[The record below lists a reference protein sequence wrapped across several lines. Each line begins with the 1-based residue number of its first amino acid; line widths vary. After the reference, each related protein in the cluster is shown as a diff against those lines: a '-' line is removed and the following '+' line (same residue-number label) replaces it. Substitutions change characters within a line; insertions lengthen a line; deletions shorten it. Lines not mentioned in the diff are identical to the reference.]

1 MLKTT
6 SAAQKLFRVA
16 LALALVLCC
25 ATRAE
30 AHFGMV
36 IPSSSTVPEKQD
48 SALTLDIAFA
58 HPMEREGMDMAKPK
72 SLTLT
77 HDGKKEDL
85 TARLTPAIIMK
96 HKAWQA
102 RYAVSRPGVH
112 QFAVTPEP
120 YFEPAEDTYIV
131 HYTKTVVAAF
141 GEEDGWSEPIGLPA
155 EIVPLTRPFG
165 NYAGNVFRG
174 LVLVNGKPAPNTDV
188 EVEYYNARGRR
199 AAPNPYFVTQVVR
212 TDADGVFAYGIPW
225 DGWWGFA
232 ALSESKEKLDYKGVP
247 KPVEIG
253 AVLWTEFAAPK
264 VSTGK

>member
-1 MLKTT
+1 M
-6 SAAQKLFRVA
+6 
-16 LALALVLCC
+16 CC

-36 IPSSSTVPEKQD
+36 IPSSSTVSEKKD
-48 SALTLDIAFA
+48 AALTLDIAFA
-58 HPMEREGMDMAKPK
+58 HPMEREGMDMARPK
-72 SLTLT
+72 AFTLT
-77 HDGKKEDL
+77 RDGKTEDL
-85 TARLTPAIIMK
+85 TARVTPASIMK
-96 HKAWQA
+96 HKSWRAG
-102 RYAVSRPGVH
+102 YTISRPGVH

-131 HYTKTVVAAF
+131 HYAKTVVAAF

-188 EVEYYNARGRR
+188 EVEYYNAHARR
-199 AAPNPYFVTQVVR
+199 AAPNPYFVTQVVK
-212 TDADGVFAYGIPW
+212 TDANGVFAYGIPW

-232 ALSESKEKLDYKGVP
+232 ALSESEEKLDYKGAL

-253 AVLWTEFAAPK
+253 AVLWMEFAVPK
-264 VSTGK
+264 ISSGK